1 VPLSPYGWPLRPF
14 DRAHPVRAYFNDP
27 RISGASK
34 AFHFG
39 IDISARDG
47 AVVYAVV
54 EGTVHLEGGRS
65 LAVAG
70 ADGRDF
76 GYWHVIPSV
85 SHHQFVRRHQAVG
98 RVEAPWGHL
107 HFAER
112 YRKRYR
118 NPLRPGALTPWTDPC
133 SPRITAIEFFRG
145 RKRLSP
151 LLVGGAVDVVVEAH
165 DVPPLAVPPPWTHMP
180 VTPAALRW
188 RVLRGGGKVVR
199 PWHTPVDFRKSLIA
213 RELFDSVYAPGT
225 TQNHPNRPGR
235 YRFFLARSWSTRLL
249 PDGLYRHQ
257 DEASDESGNSARA
270 TLPFT
275 LRT

>member
-1 VPLSPYGWPLRPF
+1 MPLPPYGWPLKPF

-27 RISGASK
+27 RISGKSK

-47 AVVYAVV
+47 SLVYAVV
-54 EGTVHLEGGRS
+54 DGTIHLEGGRS

-70 ADGRDF
+70 GGGRDF

-85 SHHQFVRRHQAVG
+85 KHRQFVRRHQPVG

-118 NPLRPGALTPWTDPC
+118 DPLRPGALTPGTDTS
-133 SPRITAIEFFRG
+133 SPRITSIGLFRG
-145 RKRLSP
+145 GKQVSP
-151 LLVGGAVDVVVEAH
+151 LQVRGAVDVIVEAH
-165 DVPPLAVPPPWTHMP
+165 DIPPLVVPPPWANMP

-188 RVLRGGGKVVR
+188 RVLRGGKVVR
-199 PWHTPVDFRKSLIA
+199 PWHTPVDFRKSLVA
-213 RELFDSVYAPGT
+213 RELFDAIYALGT
-225 TQNHPNRPGR
+225 RQNHPNKPGR
-235 YRFFLARSWSTRLL
+235 YRFYVARSWSTKRLRN
-249 PDGLYRHQ
+249 GLYRLQ
-257 DEASDESGNSARA
+257 VEATDESGNSARA

-275 LRT
+275 VSN